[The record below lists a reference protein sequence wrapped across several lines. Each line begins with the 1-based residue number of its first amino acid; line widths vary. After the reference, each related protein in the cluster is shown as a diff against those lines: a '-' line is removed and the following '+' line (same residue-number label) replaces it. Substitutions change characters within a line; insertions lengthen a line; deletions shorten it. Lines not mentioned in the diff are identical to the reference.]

1 MKNRIAMW
9 AGAGFLVA
17 GCWAIYAF
25 TRTLPITSAE
35 PRVYTLARFTQPIAL
50 ASLYFHF
57 GIRFYWVLLAN
68 AATYALIGL
77 MVESARRKLIDA
89 K

>member
-17 GCWAIYAF
+17 GCWAIYALA
-25 TRTLPITSAE
+25 RTMPIT
-35 PRVYTLARFTQPIAL
+35 PGDPVVYNLARFTQPVAA

-57 GIRFYWVLLAN
+57 GVRFYWVLLAN

-77 MVESARRKLIDA
+77 IIESLRGKIIHA